1 MPNPATALDPET
13 LKAALLSRGMLA
25 DRGRYTPFAGDAG
38 SVADGSVSGTPV
50 SLQSAVAGNAA
61 AGVGS
66 PSTTPA
72 AANNDNTQLP
82 IDDKTLNKMSENDAT
97 GLLVALGITGAT
109 ALAAYLA
116 RRRKT
121 LATPTEDVPL
131 VEGENIGV
139 AQKGVKP
146 DGSPIDGVYTEV
158 PDKQIGDTKQ
168 IGQSAAT
175 VPDNQGMKALG
186 APKEV
191 DVPRLAKG
199 SDVSGSTNAS
209 RRTLAQTIADRARKG
224 QPNDVPPIPVTD
236 SYADLT
242 PAELNQAETLM
253 EQMRRNRKSGN
264 AANVRRVVGDRTV
277 RSTAPTGSVSRD
289 SLFNT
294 VVDMIRKG
302 RVKPQSLARVVP

>member
-38 SVADGSVSGTPV
+38 SVADGGVSGTPV

-61 AGVGS
+61 AGVIS
-66 PSTTPA
+66 PSPPA

-82 IDDKTLNKMSENDAT
+82 IDDKTLNGMGESDAT
-97 GLLVALGITGAT
+97 GLLIALGVTGGA

-116 RRRKT
+116 RRRKA
-121 LATPTEDVPL
+121 LANPPEDVPL
-131 VEGENIGV
+131 VEGEDIGV
-139 AQKGVKP
+139 APKPTKP
-146 DGSPIDGVYTEV
+146 DGSPLDGVYTEV
-158 PDKQIGDTKQ
+158 PDKQIGDTKK
-168 IGQSAAT
+168 IGQGTT
-175 VPDNQGMKALG
+175 VPDNQGIKAIG

-199 SDVSGSTNAS
+199 SDVSASTNAS

-224 QPNDVPPIPVTD
+224 QPNDVAPIPVSD
-236 SYADLT
+236 SYADLSQD
-242 PAELNQAETLM
+242 ELNQAETLM
-253 EQMRRNRKSGN
+253 EQMRRNRMSGN

-277 RSTAPTGSVSRD
+277 RSTAPTGTVNRD

-302 RVKPQSLARVVP
+302 RIKPRSLARVVP